1 MLFEIGEKVS
11 LLKETGLFIVI
22 EIHTNFAIVKD
33 EFSFERRVQRAELV
47 KRTEVP
53 IKGNFPNKETR
64 QPTKIQ
70 KGAPQAIPEID
81 LHIEQLVA
89 SDSSLSSHDKFLLQ
103 IDAFKRF
110 TNQMIQKKIS
120 KFIVIHGIGEGKLIQ
135 EIRDIIRNRDG
146 FSIHD
151 ANYSSRGV
159 GASYI
164 ELKLSLV
171 TFL

>member
-33 EFSFERRVQRAELV
+33 EFSFEHRVQRAELV
-47 KRTEVP
+47 KRTEIP
-53 IKGNFPNKETR
+53 IQGTIPNKETR
-64 QPTKIQ
+64 QPPKIQ
-70 KGAPQAIPEID
+70 KGAPEAIPEID

-89 SDSSLSSHDKFLLQ
+89 RDSSLSSHDKFLLQ

-135 EIRDIIRNRDG
+135 EIRNLIRSKEG
-146 FSIHD
+146 ISMHD
-151 ANYSSRGV
+151 ANYSARGV

-164 ELKLSLV
+164 ELKLSTV

>member
-1 MLFEIGEKVS
+1 MELTIISPCFNESLNLF
-11 LLKETGLFIVI
+11 
-22 EIHTNFAIVKD
+22 
-33 EFSFERRVQRAELV
+33 ELV
-47 KRTEVP
+47 KRTEFP
-53 IKGNFPNKETR
+53 IQGTIPNKETI
-64 QPTKIQ
+64 QLTKIQ
-70 KGAPQAIPEID
+70 KGTPYSIPEID

-110 TNQMIQKKIS
+110 ANQMIQKKIS

-171 TFL
+171 KLF